1 MDTSNTSELARYFCI
16 RNSWLGLAVCL
27 TWLPSVTAPDGWS
40 AQPSSP
46 LVEAEVVEPTLNQAS
61 NLFDFALTGWASVG
75 QGTTGG
81 AGGIVVTVSTPEGL
95 VSHLGRAEPLI
106 IRVQG
111 IIDLASPFPGFKE
124 DGSYRVSSNK
134 SIIGI
139 GSDAEIRH
147 GEFRLSGVSNV
158 IIRNLTFAG
167 APDTAIAI
175 TNGASRIWIDHND
188 LTNAL
193 DGAVDITR
201 AADFV
206 TISWNRFN
214 SQGKVSLVGA
224 GDTQIDDRGTLRVTY
239 HHNWFVGTSERH
251 PRVRYGRVHVFS
263 NFYQEVTVG
272 IGIGVE
278 SQIISE
284 NNFFDTSTPYV
295 FRFEPNSPQ
304 AGFMR
309 DNGSYFTASN
319 LPPLDDSGI
328 SWGPATYY
336 AYDPTHPFDV
346 PFIVSTGAGV
356 GQVGHPPPPAPSP
369 PVGLIA
375 FFPLTEGGGLIA
387 RDQSGF
393 DEALDLTLSGDVA
406 WLHGRRGV
414 WLGSG
419 ASKMQS
425 SGPAAKLAG
434 RITRTKQFTVEAW
447 AKPATLNQGGPAR
460 LISYSINPFNRNFSF
475 AHGSIEEV
483 NRDVV
488 FRLRTTGGTDDNGLP
503 NVVVPSAITEG
514 VSHFVATF
522 DGQALRIYKNG
533 ILRVAEPR
541 EGGLDYW
548 NWDYPLIVGNE
559 ATNNRGWRGELYTVA
574 IFDRAL
580 TAVEVLERFESA
592 GSEFEVEEI
601 TSFEQ
606 WFAQFLPEIDPAD
619 PVAGGAGGDAYGLGI
634 PNLLR
639 YALGLPARQPAA
651 NNILEATGRLDP
663 DSGDPHLTL
672 VFYRRNPLPDA
683 EVVVEVSSDLL
694 TWQPLE
700 SDAILE
706 MEDEGERTKI
716 TVRDPVPM
724 NGQGRRFGRIRIQ
737 NINGE

>member
-1 MDTSNTSELARYFCI
+1 MNTSSISEWARYSCI
-16 RNSWLGLAVCL
+16 RNPWLGLAVFL
-27 TWLPSVTAPDGWS
+27 TGLLLGSAPAGW
-40 AQPSSP
+40 SSP
-46 LVEAEVVEPTLNQAS
+46 LSSATVEAEGGEPTLNQAS
-61 NLFDFALTGWASVG
+61 NLYDFALTGWASVG

-81 AGGIVVTVSTPEGL
+81 AGGTVVTVSTPAGL
-95 VSHLGRAEPLI
+95 VSHLGREEPLI
-106 IRVQG
+106 IQVQG
-111 IIDLASPFPGFKE
+111 TIDLASPFPGFKE

-167 APDTAIAI
+167 APDTALAI

-263 NFYQEVTVG
+263 NFYQEVAVG

-309 DNGSYFTASN
+309 DTGSYFTANN
-319 LPPLDDSGI
+319 LPVLDDSGI
-328 SWGPATYY
+328 SWGPGTYY
-336 AYDPTHPFDV
+336 AYEPTHPFDV
-346 PFIVSTGAGV
+346 PYIVSTGAGV
-356 GQVGHPPPPAPSP
+356 GQVGHPPPPAPDP

-375 FFPLTEGGGLIA
+375 FFPLTEGGGPTA

-406 WLHGRRGV
+406 WLRGGRGV
-414 WLGSG
+414 WLGGG

-447 AKPATLNQGGPAR
+447 AKPAMLNQGGPAR

-475 AHGSIEEV
+475 AHGIMEEV

-488 FRLRTTGGTDDNGLP
+488 FRLRTTGGTDENGLP
-503 NVVVPSAITEG
+503 NVVAPSAISEG
-514 VSHFVATF
+514 VSHLVATF
-522 DGQALRIYKNG
+522 DGQTLRIYKNG

-548 NWDYPLIVGNE
+548 NWEFPLIVGNE

-580 TAVEVLERFESA
+580 TEGELLERFEAYSP
-592 GSEFEVEEI
+592 EFEVEEI

-606 WFAQFLPEIDPAD
+606 WFAQFLPEIDLAD
-619 PVAGGAGGDAYGLGI
+619 PVAGGPGGDAHGLGI

-639 YALGLPARQPAA
+639 YALGLPARQPATGH
-651 NNILEATGRLDP
+651 ILEATIGLDP
-663 DSGDPHLTL
+663 DSGSQHLSF
-672 VFYRRNPLPDA
+672 VFHRRNPLPDV
-683 EVVVEVSSDLL
+683 EVVVEVSNDLR
-694 TWQPLE
+694 TWFPLGP
-700 SDAILE
+700 DAILE
-706 MEDEGERTKI
+706 MENEGERMKI

-724 NGQGRRFGRIRIQ
+724 DGPGRYFGRIRVDHTR
-737 NINGE
+737 GE